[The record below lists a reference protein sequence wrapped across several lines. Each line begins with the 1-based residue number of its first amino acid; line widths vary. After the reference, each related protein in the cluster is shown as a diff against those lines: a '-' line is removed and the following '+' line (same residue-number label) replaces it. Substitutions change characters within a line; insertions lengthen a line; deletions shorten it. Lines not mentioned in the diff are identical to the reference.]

1 MSPEILPPEILCA
14 IVDFVSPDF
23 NALAALSLVCK
34 TWLSPSRRV
43 LFKSL
48 VVTPET
54 VQGFLKLFQSPLVS
68 IPDFASGLKICRFK
82 TGDIRYV
89 DSCILESLA
98 PALEKLEK
106 LERLTLLRFE
116 HLSWETPETSLEGLL
131 RHFGGVTSLWLEN
144 NKFADMQHL
153 GDFISFF
160 PHLQDL
166 TLIYTVLPPTDTDDL
181 SGAGVPRGLRRLCVI
196 GPLPVNSIIAWIAA
210 SPAPI
215 ALQRLELG
223 GIGFRITSHVRTLL
237 KGAGPHLRELIL
249 RPTSRPFFPGWSPEV
264 SRHLDLSDSTELR
277 SLRLSGAIQPP
288 LCDTIIG
295 VLSTVNS
302 PAIEEIVVPILIPF
316 TKEWQER
323 LEDLRAKSMFA
334 RVKKFNHRS
343 TSLM

>member
-1 MSPEILPPEILCA
+1 MSPELLPPEILCA

-23 NALAALSLVCK
+23 NALAGLSLVCK

-68 IPDFASGLKICRFK
+68 IPDFAQELKVCRYK
-82 TGDIRYV
+82 TGDTRYI
-89 DSCILESLA
+89 DSCILERLA
-98 PALEKLEK
+98 PALETLEG
-106 LERLTLLRFE
+106 LTLLRLE
-116 HLSWETPETSLEGLL
+116 HLLWETPETSLGDLL

-153 GDFISFF
+153 GDFMSFF
-160 PHLQDL
+160 PRLQDL

-181 SGAGVPRGLRRLCVI
+181 GGAGVPRGLRRLCII
-196 GPLPVNSIIAWIAA
+196 GPIPVNSIIAWIAA
-210 SPAPI
+210 PPAPI
-215 ALQRLELG
+215 SLQHLELG
-223 GIGFRITSHVRTLL
+223 GIGFRITSHVHTLL

-249 RPTSRPFFPGWSPEV
+249 RPTSRPFFPGWSPDI
-264 SRHLDLSDSTELR
+264 SRHLNLSDNTELR

-302 PAIEEIVVPILIPF
+302 TSIEEIVVPVLIPF

-323 LEDLRAKSMFA
+323 LEDLRVKSMFA
-334 RVKKFNHRS
+334 RVKKFSHRS

>member
-1 MSPEILPPEILCA
+1 MSPELLPPEILCA

-34 TWLSPSRRV
+34 AWLSPSRRV
-43 LFKSL
+43 LFKNL

-54 VQGFLKLFQSPLVS
+54 VQGFLKLFQSLLVS
-68 IPDFASGLKICRFK
+68 ISDFAQELKICRYK
-82 TGDIRYV
+82 TGDIRYI
-89 DSCILESLA
+89 DGYILESLA
-98 PALEKLEK
+98 PALEKLE
-106 LERLTLLRFE
+106 RLTLLKFE
-116 HLSWETPETSLEGLL
+116 HLSWETPETSLRGLL
-131 RHFGGVTSLWLEN
+131 RPFGSVTSLWLEN
-144 NKFADMQHL
+144 NRFADMQHL
-153 GDFISFF
+153 GDFMSSF

-181 SGAGVPRGLRRLCVI
+181 SGAGVPRGLRQLCII

-215 ALQRLELG
+215 SLQRLELG
-223 GIGFRITSHVRTLL
+223 GIGFRITPDVHALL

-249 RPTSRPFFPGWSPEV
+249 RPTSRPFFPGWSPDV
-264 SRHLDLSDSTELR
+264 SHHLNLSDNTELR
-277 SLRLSGAIQPP
+277 GLRLSGAIQPP

-295 VLSTVNS
+295 VLSTIS
-302 PAIEEIVVPILIPF
+302 STSIEEIVVPVLIPF

-334 RVKKFNHRS
+334 RVKKFSHRS
-343 TSLM
+343 TSL

>member
-14 IVDFVSPDF
+14 VVDFVSPDF

-48 VVTPET
+48 VITPET
-54 VQGFLKLFQSPLVS
+54 AQGFLKLSQSPLVS
-68 IPDFASGLKICRFK
+68 IPDFAQELKICRYK

-98 PALEKLEK
+98 PALEKLE
-106 LERLTLLRFE
+106 RLTLLRFE
-116 HLSWETPETSLEGLL
+116 HLLWETPETSLERLL
-131 RHFGGVTSLWLEN
+131 RHFGGITSLWLEN

-153 GDFISFF
+153 GDFMSLL

-166 TLIYTVLPPTDTDDL
+166 TLIYTVLPPTDTNDL

-210 SPAPI
+210 SPTPLS
-215 ALQRLELG
+215 LQRLELG
-223 GIGFRITSHVRTLL
+223 GIGFRITSHVHTLL

-249 RPTSRPFFPGWSPEV
+249 RPTSRPFFPGWSPDV

-277 SLRLSGAIQPP
+277 TLRLSGAIQPP

-295 VLSTVNS
+295 VLSTINS

-334 RVKKFNHRS
+334 HVKKFNHRS